1 MATGR
6 ISAMFLIR
14 KLRGRSPRIFFFEV
28 AAIVV
33 GLTISF
39 LIDEWRQERK
49 IQQEEVRILKS
60 ISEDLET
67 DRHRAADRIK
77 HCEID
82 LLTFEKLIDPTITS
96 TVSVDTLNVWINKLI
111 RFNGFMAAD
120 HTYKNIDA
128 EMRTTLGNSDLR
140 ENLQSYYSYIYGL
153 AHDWEDLEKQL
164 AKRRH
169 AYIQEEIRSDGIYV
183 NEHVYGNFSVPSYG
197 QQDINKA
204 LNDPYFHSLVRWTIF
219 AYTGTRAFA
228 FQRIDKIEE
237 VKTQL
242 KKALEDLE

>member
-60 ISEDLET
+60 INEDLET
-67 DRHRAADRIK
+67 DRQRAVNKIK

-82 LLTFEKLIDPTITS
+82 LLTLEKLIDPKITS
-96 TVSVDTLNVWINKLI
+96 TVSVDTLNVWINTLI
-111 RFNGFMAAD
+111 RFNGFMAGD

-128 EMRTTLGNSDLR
+128 EMRTTLGNSGLR
-140 ENLQSYYSYIYGL
+140 KNLQHYYSYIYGL

-164 AKRRH
+164 AERRRI
-169 AYIQEEIRSDGIYV
+169 YLQEEIRSDGIYM
-183 NEHVYGNFSVPSYG
+183 NETMFGNFSVPSYEP
-197 QQDINKA
+197 QDINKA

-219 AYTGTRAFA
+219 AYTGTKAFS

-242 KKALEDLE
+242 KKVLEDLE

>member
-1 MATGR
+1 MAIGR

-60 ISEDLET
+60 INEDLET
-67 DRHRAADRIK
+67 DRQRAVKKIEF
-77 HCEID
+77 CEID
-82 LLTFEKLIDPTITS
+82 LFTFEKLIDPKITS
-96 TVSVDTLNVWINKLI
+96 TVSVDTLNVWINTLI
-111 RFNGFMAAD
+111 RFNGFMLGD

-140 ENLQSYYSYIYGL
+140 KNLQNYYSYIYGL

-164 AKRRH
+164 AERRRI
-169 AYIQEEIRSDGIYV
+169 YLQEEIRSDGIYM
-183 NEHVYGNFSVPSYG
+183 NETMFGNFSVPSYE

-219 AYTGTRAFA
+219 AYKGTKVFSL
-228 FQRIDKIEE
+228 QRIDKIEE

>member
-60 ISEDLET
+60 INEDLET

-82 LLTFEKLIDPTITS
+82 LLTFEKLIDSTITS
-96 TVSVDTLNVWINKLI
+96 TVSVDTLNAWINKLI
-111 RFNGFMAAD
+111 SFNGFMAGD

-140 ENLQSYYSYIYGL
+140 KNLQNYYSYIYGL
-153 AHDWEDLEKQL
+153 AHDVEDLEKQL
-164 AKRRH
+164 AERRRT
-169 AYIQEEIRSDGIYV
+169 YLQEEIRSNGLYLDENIFGD
-183 NEHVYGNFSVPSYG
+183 FSVPSYER
-197 QQDINKA
+197 QSINKA

-219 AYTGTRAFA
+219 AYTGTRTFS

>member
-14 KLRGRSPRIFFFEV
+14 KLRGRSPGIFFFEV

-49 IQQEEVRILKS
+49 IQQQEVKIIKS
-60 ISEDLET
+60 INEDLET
-67 DRHRAADRIK
+67 DRQRAVEKIEF
-77 HCEID
+77 CEID

-96 TVSVDTLNVWINKLI
+96 TVSVDTLNFWINNLI
-111 RFNGFMAAD
+111 RFNGFMAGD

-140 ENLQSYYSYIYGL
+140 KNLQSYYL
-153 AHDWEDLEKQL
+153 
-164 AKRRH
+164 
-169 AYIQEEIRSDGIYV
+169 
-183 NEHVYGNFSVPSYG
+183 NCVYC
-197 QQDINKA
+197 
-204 LNDPYFHSLVRWTIF
+204 
-219 AYTGTRAFA
+219 
-228 FQRIDKIEE
+228 
-237 VKTQL
+237 
-242 KKALEDLE
+242 

>member
-60 ISEDLET
+60 INEDLET
-67 DRHRAADRIK
+67 DRQRAAKKIDD
-77 HCEID
+77 CEID
-82 LLTFEKLIDPTITS
+82 ILTFEKLIDPTITS

-111 RFNGFMAAD
+111 KFNGFMAAG

-128 EMRTTLGNSDLR
+128 EMRTTLGNSGLR
-140 ENLQSYYSYIYGL
+140 KNLQNYYSYTYGL
-153 AHDWEDLEKQL
+153 AHDWEDFEKQL
-164 AKRRH
+164 AERRRT
-169 AYIQEEIRSDGIYV
+169 YLQEEIRSDGTYV
-183 NEHVYGNFSVPSYG
+183 NKHIYGNFSVPSYE

-219 AYTGTRAFA
+219 IYTGTKNLSVHRL
-228 FQRIDKIEE
+228 DKIEE

-242 KKALEDLE
+242 QKALEDLE

>member
-1 MATGR
+1 
-6 ISAMFLIR
+6 
-14 KLRGRSPRIFFFEV
+14 IFFFEV

-60 ISEDLET
+60 INEDLET
-67 DRHRAADRIK
+67 DRQRAVEKIEF
-77 HCEID
+77 CEID

-96 TVSVDTLNVWINKLI
+96 TVSVDTLNFWINKLI
-111 RFNGFMAAD
+111 RFNGFMAGD

-140 ENLQSYYSYIYGL
+140 KDLQNYYSYIYGL

-164 AKRRH
+164 AERRRI
-169 AYIQEEIRSDGIYV
+169 YLQEEIRSDGIYM
-183 NEHVYGNFSVPSYG
+183 NETMFGNFSVPSYE

-228 FQRIDKIEE
+228 LQRIDKIEE

-242 KKALEDLE
+242 KIALEDLE